1 MTNKA
6 NILLD
11 LILSKPLAKVI
22 NGVDTSSNRVI
33 ISNTLV
39 CPRPFL
45 IAKIN
50 VFDHKKIHIV
60 VINNI

>member
-1 MTNKA
+1 M
-6 NILLD
+6 
-11 LILSKPLAKVI
+11 SKSLAKVI
-22 NGVDTSSNRVI
+22 NRVDTSTHKVI

-39 CPRPFL
+39 CPLPFL

-50 VFDHKKIHIV
+50 VFDHKIIHIV